1 MIWILRKMN
10 IFMLDDMYI
19 CMYIYMWDDSI
30 KNINWI
36 WLQEICE
43 EMVGTYLITGW
54 DKRIRFSLCIWW
66 LNFVFVSLFVR
77 KRLKGSH
84 VVGVQ
89 IGDLYRTYIECSHI
103 LVYIYLLN
111 LCFTIYNKDYLSL
124 YAFRK

>member
-1 MIWILRKMN
+1 M
-10 IFMLDDMYI
+10 
-19 CMYIYMWDDSI
+19 
-30 KNINWI
+30 
-36 WLQEICE
+36 
-43 EMVGTYLITGW
+43 
-54 DKRIRFSLCIWW
+54 
-66 LNFVFVSLFVR
+66 R

-124 YAFRK
+124 MFLGNKIYIGIYIPEKLLGIDTLL